1 MSILSTPTPKSHETE
16 ISDQNPFP
24 GCIWHTKSLHI
35 PPFHH
40 PQVFALQAASKQLSS
55 HWAWHY
61 TLPSPHQT
69 TPDMHCSAGEAGQ
82 GTGCS
87 CKYRTRQ
94 ASMLLSQ
101 DISLPAGYLGAP
113 VVLQAPRSPTPPG
126 TPPWPHRRLDVH
138 RRFCCLLKKL
148 WQIKGAPKLTLSSQ
162 ATFSKIATCKKGL
175 KFGAI
180 VLKPG
185 FQADIIKKKKK
196 IKLEMQEHHVKWQ
209 FTYYAVSNICQYLV
223 VQVDIF
229 IRILPTFW
237 ERGQYLLSELIRCS

>member
-16 ISDQNPFP
+16 LSDQNPFP

-101 DISLPAGYLGAP
+101 DVSLPAGYLGAP
-113 VVLQAPRSPTPPG
+113 VVLQAPCSPTPPG
-126 TPPWPHRRLDVH
+126 TPSWPHRRLDVH

-162 ATFSKIATCKKGL
+162 ATFSKTATCKKGL
-175 KFGAI
+175 KFGGI
-180 VLKPG
+180 VLKPLVSKLTSL
-185 FQADIIKKKKK
+185 KKKKK
-196 IKLEMQEHHVKWQ
+196 
-209 FTYYAVSNICQYLV
+209 
-223 VQVDIF
+223 
-229 IRILPTFW
+229 
-237 ERGQYLLSELIRCS
+237 